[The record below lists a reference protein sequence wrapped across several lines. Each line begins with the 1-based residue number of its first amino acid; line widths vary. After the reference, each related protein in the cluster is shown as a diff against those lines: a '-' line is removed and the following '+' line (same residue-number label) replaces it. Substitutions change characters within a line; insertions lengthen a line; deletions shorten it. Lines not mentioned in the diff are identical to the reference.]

1 MKTLHSLVSLG
12 VRRAVLTGTDGLVIE
27 SVGRGGLS
35 AEVLAVE
42 LANLT
47 RAMGNTARQ
56 LGGELR
62 RFTLATD
69 DQEIL
74 AVVFEGYCLGAL
86 LERGVDRKSVGKELT
101 RLALQLA
108 NGIQ

>member
-1 MKTLHSLVSLG
+1 MKMLNSLVPLG
-12 VRRAVLTGTDGLVIE
+12 IRRAVLTGTDGLVIE
-27 SVGRGGLS
+27 SVGRGGPS
-35 AEVLAVE
+35 PEVLAVE

-74 AVVFEGYCLGAL
+74 AVVFEGYCLGVL
-86 LERGVDRKSVGKELT
+86 LERGTDRKSVGNELT
-101 RLALQLA
+101 RLALRLA
-108 NGIQ
+108 EEI

>member
-1 MKTLHSLVSLG
+1 MKMLESLVPLG
-12 VRRAVLTGTDGLVIE
+12 VRRAVLTGSDGLVIE
-27 SVGRGGLS
+27 SVGRGGPS
-35 AEVLAVE
+35 AEILAVE

-47 RAMGNTARQ
+47 RALGNTARQ
-56 LGGELR
+56 MGGELR

-86 LERGVDRKSVGKELT
+86 LERGGDRKSVGNELS
-101 RLALQLA
+101 RLALRLA
-108 NGIQ
+108 EQI